1 MLLNDIQFTY
11 KFLYIQYA
19 TVDAGEYLY
28 NEIYRSVWIKFLDEL
43 HEYYHDLCI
52 VRDNKI
58 YKFRDIVSHSGKL
71 RLELSTD
78 SDRDVEWIGV
88 NLLELENEKQ
98 LKGNTSIL

>member
-1 MLLNDIQFTY
+1 MNLNDIQFTY

-28 NEIYRSVWIKFLDEL
+28 GEIYHSVWIKFLDEL

-78 SDRDVEWIGV
+78 SDVDWIGV

>member
-1 MLLNDIQFTY
+1 M
-11 KFLYIQYA
+11 
-19 TVDAGEYLY
+19 
-28 NEIYRSVWIKFLDEL
+28 DEL
-43 HEYYHDLCI
+43 HDYYHDLCI

-78 SDRDVEWIGV
+78 SDVDWIGV
-88 NLLELENEKQ
+88 NLLELKNEKQ

>member
-1 MLLNDIQFTY
+1 
-11 KFLYIQYA
+11 
-19 TVDAGEYLY
+19 DAGEYLY
-28 NEIYRSVWIKFLDEL
+28 SEIYRSVWIKFLDEL

-78 SDRDVEWIGV
+78 SDVDWIGV